1 MRIIFCLAVCLL
13 ALGGCSERHDS
24 YSRFQPVSPSGW
36 AYGDTITFIP
46 EGLDSVS
53 LRSVNVAVRH
63 SNDYP
68 YRNLWLEVTFGN
80 PPRIYRDTVNIE
92 LADSYG
98 RWHGNGLGPSYQ
110 ISVPVARSVNLN
122 DSSRVFIR
130 HIMRVDTIPGITS
143 VGLTVEGAY

>member
-1 MRIIFCLAVCLL
+1 MGRLV
-13 ALGGCSERHDS
+13 
-24 YSRFQPVSPSGW
+24 
-36 AYGDTITFIP
+36 
-46 EGLDSVS
+46 
-53 LRSVNVAVRH
+53 VAVRH
-63 SNDYP
+63 NNAYS

-80 PPRIYRDTVNIE
+80 PPRMYRDTVNIE

-110 ISVPVARSVNLN
+110 ISVPVVRSVNLN